1 MQHTVQLVYMRHGLP
16 VTPELG
22 PLKTLPTTHL
32 QGDSSLSRYLAPPS
46 ADTTSFSELCD
57 TLIEKRVSA
66 PESRNS
72 RSSTPSGRAS
82 RPAPVRLIEQM
93 EYQPSEE
100 LVCGTPLNL
109 LYERKVASARA
120 LMGQM
125 EVSLD
130 RHKGLKGYLQDLRG
144 QLGHNSQLACAELQA
159 KRDAIV
165 AQLDAYIHEATKSV
179 QMTIKE
185 KERFVSGK
193 EQELDIVIE
202 ELAAK
207 ANILKL
213 ATTAEAKSKFVQD
226 FSQHMEQAEAALKL
240 WVADCQVTADWVDIK
255 APVFPYSLVVNREKP
270 SKTLI
275 ERDINRDQTAIPV
288 ADTRIGTADKP
299 VLPSHSHRHHHHKG
313 SKVPKL
319 NLTPSQDP
327 TETYEN
333 THLHAQL
340 MHQNKKLMQRLEY
353 FLCRKLENTLNT
365 KLTRKGKE
373 EDCCSE
379 ATKASEM
386 ELAEGTQVQISTLIT
401 DTSEL

>member
-1 MQHTVQLVYMRHGLP
+1 MQHTVQPVYMRHGLP
-16 VTPELG
+16 LAPELG

-32 QGDSSLSRYLAPPS
+32 QGDSSLARYLAPPC
-46 ADTTSFSELCD
+46 AELTTFSELCD

-72 RSSTPSGRAS
+72 RSSTPSGRSS
-82 RPAPVRLIEQM
+82 RPAPVRLAEPT

-130 RHKGLKGYLQDLRG
+130 RHKGLKGYLKDLRG

-165 AQLDAYIHEATKSV
+165 GQLDAYIHESTKSV

-185 KERFVSGK
+185 KERFLSGK

-207 ANILKL
+207 ENILKL

-226 FSQHMEQAEAALKL
+226 FSQHMEQAESALKL
-240 WVADCQVTADWVDIK
+240 WVADCQVSAAWVDIK
-255 APVFPYSLVVNREKP
+255 APVFPFALTMKDPKP
-270 SKTLI
+270 PMLL
-275 ERDINRDQTAIPV
+275 ERDVNRDQTSIPV

-319 NLTPSQDP
+319 NLTPSQD
-327 TETYEN
+327 TSEMYEN
-333 THLHAQL
+333 SHVHAHL

-353 FLCRKLENTLNT
+353 CLDRKLENTLNT
-365 KLTRKGKE
+365 KLVRKTKE

-379 ATKASEM
+379 ATKTSDIEP
-386 ELAEGTQVQISTLIT
+386 AEGSQVSISTLIT
-401 DTSEL
+401 EYSEL